1 MSLLLQMYDIFVFK
15 PLRIPKKSFGDKKR
29 PFSVVFYLLQQLL
42 LPYSIIWRS
51 CMLTH
56 ISKNTSF
63 YAVGLSYK
71 KADAELRG
79 KFSLDIA
86 GKERLLQQA
95 KQEGITAL
103 LVTSTCNRTELY
115 GFAVHPYQLI
125 KLLCENTQGTVED
138 FEKVAYV
145 YKNNEAV
152 SFLFQVGTGLDSQ
165 ILGDFEI
172 ISQLKTAFIRSK
184 KMDLTNPFLERLIN
198 SVIQASKRIKNETE
212 LSSGATSV
220 SFASVHYILKNVPD
234 ISEKNILLFGTGK
247 IGRNTCEN
255 LIKHTD
261 NSHITLI
268 NRTKG
273 KAEKIAGKFNLV
285 VKDYADLQTEIRKTD
300 ILIVATGAQNPTISK
315 ELIYTDRKL
324 LILDLSIPKN
334 VADDVAEL
342 DNVELIHLDYLSKL
356 TDETMENRKR
366 FVPQAQKII
375 QKIETEFIDWVESR
389 KFAPTI
395 NALKEKLKS
404 IKDAELDYQS
414 KKIANFD
421 SQQAEIITTR
431 VIQKITTHF
440 ASHLRSA
447 NGSTNEAIELM
458 EKVFQLDN
466 DTSLSEKE
474 KP

>member
-1 MSLLLQMYDIFVFK
+1 MYDIFVFK

-29 PFSVVFYLLQQLL
+29 PFSVVFCLLQQLL

-255 LIKHTD
+255 LVKHTK
-261 NSHITLI
+261 NNQITLI
-268 NRTKG
+268 NRTKD
-273 KAEKIAGKFNLV
+273 KAQKIAGKFNLI
-285 VKDYADLQTEIRKTD
+285 VKDYADLQAEIQKAD
-300 ILIVATGAQNPTISK
+300 VLIVATGAQNPTIDK
-315 ELIYTDRKL
+315 ELLNLKKPL

-334 VADDVAEL
+334 VN
-342 DNVELIHLDYLSKL
+342 DNVLEIPGVQLVHLDQLSQM
-356 TDETMENRKR
+356 TDDTLEKRKQY
-366 FVPQAQKII
+366 VPQAMQII
-375 QKIETEFIDWVESR
+375 EEIKEEFI
-389 KFAPTI
+389 T
-395 NALKEKLKS
+395 
-404 IKDAELDYQS
+404 
-414 KKIANFD
+414 
-421 SQQAEIITTR
+421 
-431 VIQKITTHF
+431 
-440 ASHLRSA
+440 
-447 NGSTNEAIELM
+447 
-458 EKVFQLDN
+458 
-466 DTSLSEKE
+466 
-474 KP
+474 